1 MKRLS
6 LLFFLTGLFLTLCV
20 MPNFAQAE
28 DSTYYTREQL
38 ENQLREQMMEQYQ
51 QSQKAQEA
59 INAAQKELDSLTNVA
74 YTADETHKIDQLK
87 KQVYNGEISD
97 DEYKKALKD
106 LEKQK
111 KDRIKTLKKEIK
123 NQQKI
128 VDDFTKDYEK
138 AKKQIDK
145 TLEKQEKNVNKAAE
159 KSEKLAAALK
169 ECESMAANPSTRQA
183 CADKAKKKYGL
194 SDEEQAL
201 LDQHLAEEE
210 EERKR
215 KEQEDIQ
222 NYIDDKEEEAAEE
235 LPIPGVDQE
244 EGKAGDAT
252 DQIGNEGNADGST
265 GIKGVCADA
274 GSGDTKVFAQIA
286 CKVMMFLIDLRVIAY
301 IISGFGMVM
310 FAYAAVFNKINW
322 KHFASIAIGL
332 FLLAMIGPF
341 VSYFTGDTTV
351 EANLQYGNYL
361 GGRYQ
366 GIEGSSYDV
375 DGGELPEVT
384 VTAKKKWGFGDLVGS
399 IKSGINMA
407 RSAYNTY
414 QTAKSA
420 INTVKNN
427 VDIIKNSIANSGGG
441 LDGILG
447 AIGNTAGALNN
458 IGFAVSTGVGNTLA
472 GIGNTANNMQDTFTD
487 NAGRTENAQ
496 QRADGGSSNLV
507 SQWLNSEQGGA
518 GLTNTVSDLNN
529 IISKGASVAGAATTV
544 AHEGQNIGGGGTFG
558 DILGGI
564 MGAGQA
570 LVSGADMS
578 QQLQQEKQLEQQR
591 QQQMQ
596 QQQQQQQQAA
606 SQPLYNSLFDK
617 PSSSTT
623 QKSNSTSTSTS
634 TTSTGNTS
642 TGNTRTNTSTGN
654 TRTNTTQ
661 TNNTP
666 MNNAPT
672 NNTPANNT
680 QTQVLNIPG
689 DSTAVQFTGFTD
701 TTGQNFQSMIGE
713 PKGPVYFDEKGNRV
727 YTTSNGRV
735 TYNQDGSKY
744 IETNSGKKATINTDG
759 SKVVEDTNTGVQ
771 VHLTADG
778 KMWRI
783 DADGKPQEL
792 DPNSSLG
799 KQIQKL

>member
-74 YTADETHKIDQLK
+74 YTADEAYKIDKLK

-106 LEKQK
+106 LKKQK
-111 KDRIKTLKKEIK
+111 KDRIKALEKEIK

-301 IISGFGMVM
+301 IISGFGMVA

-366 GIEGSSYDV
+366 GIEGTGNDV
-375 DGGELPEVT
+375 SDSDVPNTNVET
-384 VTAKKKWGFGDLVGS
+384 KKKWGFSDLVGS
-399 IKSGINMA
+399 VKSGINMA

-472 GIGNTANNMQDTFTD
+472 GIGNTANNFQDTFTD

-529 IISKGASVAGAATTV
+529 IINKGATVAGAATTV

-642 TGNTRTNTSTGN
+642 TGNTSTGNTRTNTSTGN

-672 NNTPANNT
+672 NNTST
-680 QTQVLNIPG
+680 QTSAVIPENQRNLVTWT
-689 DSTAVQFTGFTD
+689 DSSGQTHYGK
-701 TTGQNFQSMIGE
+701 TTGDTFN
-713 PKGPVYFDEKGNRV
+713 VDNKGNGV
-727 YTTSNGRV
+727 YTTSNGTV

-744 IETNSGKKATINTDG
+744 IKTNSGKEATINTDG
-759 SKVVEDTNTGVQ
+759 SKVVKDTNTGVE

-778 KMWRI
+778 KMWWV
-783 DADGKPQEL
+783 DADGKAQEL
-792 DPNSSLG
+792 DPNSNLG

>member
-28 DSTYYTREQL
+28 DSTNQSYSITFSL
-38 ENQLREQMMEQYQ
+38 ETAKEMG
-51 QSQKAQEA
+51 
-59 INAAQKELDSLTNVA
+59 INTSAKGVVVEKV
-74 YTADETHKIDQLK
+74 
-87 KQVYNGEISD
+87 GSD
-97 DEYKKALKD
+97 DFVTYTSNNENTISFLQYYAIERQRGLDPSQAMQTSINYLKQRLEDNLSSYKGTEMYDQMYKAA
-106 LEKQK
+106 
-111 KDRIKTLKKEIK
+111 
-123 NQQKI
+123 
-128 VDDFTKDYEK
+128 VDDT
-138 AKKQIDK
+138 
-145 TLEKQEKNVNKAAE
+145 
-159 KSEKLAAALK
+159 LAAVGTELK
-169 ECESMAANPSTRQA
+169 GVIQ
-183 CADKAKKKYGL
+183 
-194 SDEEQAL
+194 
-201 LDQHLAEEE
+201 LDQKQDSENTQQDNSQEESPE
-210 EERKR
+210 QQQAPQTTDN
-215 KEQEDIQ
+215 EQEQ
-222 NYIDDKEEEAAEE
+222 NKTPNE
-235 LPIPGVDQE
+235 IPGVDQE

-366 GIEGSSYDV
+366 GIEGTGNDISDSDV
-375 DGGELPEVT
+375 PNTNVET
-384 VTAKKKWGFGDLVGS
+384 KKKWGFSDLVGS
-399 IKSGINMA
+399 VKSGINMA

-529 IISKGASVAGAATTV
+529 IINKGATVAGAATTV
-544 AHEGQNIGGGGTFG
+544 AHEGQNIGGGGAFG
-558 DILGGI
+558 DILGGL

-606 SQPLYNSLFDK
+606 SQPLYNSLFDT

-634 TTSTGNTS
+634 TTSTGNT
-642 TGNTRTNTSTGN
+642 RTNNAPTNN
-654 TRTNTTQ
+654 TPTNTTQ

-666 MNNAPT
+666 TNNAPT
-672 NNTPANNT
+672 NNTSTQTSAATSQNQQNMVTWTDSSGQTHYGTVVNNT
-680 QTQVLNIPG
+680 FSL
-689 DSTAVQFTGFTD
+689 DD
-701 TTGQNFQSMIGE
+701 
-713 PKGPVYFDEKGNRV
+713 KGNGV
-727 YTTSNGRV
+727 YTTSNGTV
-735 TYNQDGSKY
+735 TYNKDGSK
-744 IETNSGKKATINTDG
+744 IIKTNSGKEATINKDG
-759 SKVVEDTNTGVQ
+759 SKVVKDTNTGVE
-771 VHLTADG
+771 VHMSADG

-783 DADGKPQEL
+783 DAAGNKQEL

>member
-1 MKRLS
+1 MNSFDLHMHS
-6 LLFFLTGLFLTLCV
+6 MYSGDGQFS
-20 MPNFAQAE
+20 P
-28 DSTYYTREQL
+28 
-38 ENQLREQMMEQYQ
+38 
-51 QSQKAQEA
+51 
-59 INAAQKELDSLTNVA
+59 KELIDIADKKGLKIISLTDHDAVKGVKEITELGKEKGIRVIPGIECSTILEGNDVHLLGYGIDIENSYFVNLA
-74 YTADETHKIDQLK
+74 DRLNKLMYDAFYLRVEKIQNKYGIELDADELIEASHGKNPWFLMWT
-87 KQVYNGEISD
+87 
-97 DEYKKALKD
+97 
-106 LEKQK
+106 
-111 KDRIKTLKKEIK
+111 RI
-123 NQQKI
+123 
-128 VDDFTKDYEK
+128 
-138 AKKQIDK
+138 
-145 TLEKQEKNVNKAAE
+145 
-159 KSEKLAAALK
+159 
-169 ECESMAANPSTRQA
+169 
-183 CADKAKKKYGL
+183 
-194 SDEEQAL
+194 
-201 LDQHLAEEE
+201 
-210 EERKR
+210 
-215 KEQEDIQ
+215 
-222 NYIDDKEEEAAEE
+222 
-235 LPIPGVDQE
+235 
-244 EGKAGDAT
+244 
-252 DQIGNEGNADGST
+252 
-265 GIKGVCADA
+265 
-274 GSGDTKVFAQIA
+274 
-286 CKVMMFLIDLRVIAY
+286 
-301 IISGFGMVM
+301 
-310 FAYAAVFNKINW
+310 FND
-322 KHFASIAIGL
+322 
-332 FLLAMIGPF
+332 P
-341 VSYFTGDTTV
+341 
-351 EANLQYGNYL
+351 
-361 GGRYQ
+361 RYQ
-366 GIEGSSYDV
+366 GIEGTGNDV
-375 DGGELPEVT
+375 SDSDVPNTNVET
-384 VTAKKKWGFGDLVGS
+384 KKKWGFSDLVGS
-399 IKSGINMA
+399 VKSGINMA

-654 TRTNTTQ
+654 TRTN
-661 TNNTP
+661 NTP
-666 MNNAPT
+666 V

-680 QTQVLNIPG
+680 QTQVSNIPG

-713 PKGPVYFDEKGNRV
+713 PKGPVYFDEEGNRV
-727 YTTSNGRV
+727 YTTSNGKV

-792 DPNSSLG
+792 DPNSNLG

>member
-51 QSQKAQEA
+51 QSQAAQKA
-59 INAAQKELDSLTNVA
+59 IDAAQKELNELTTA
-74 YTADETHKIDQLK
+74 LYTADEAYKIDQLK

-97 DEYKKALKD
+97 DDYKKALKD

-111 KDRIKTLKKEIK
+111 KDRIKTLEKEIK

-138 AKKQIDK
+138 AQKKIDK

-169 ECESMAANPSTRQA
+169 ECASMAANPSTRQA

-201 LDQHLAEEE
+201 LDQHLAEEEEERKREE

-252 DQIGNEGNADGST
+252 DQIGNEGNADGSSS
-265 GIKGVCADA
+265 GMKGVCADA

-366 GIEGSSYDV
+366 GIEGAGYDV
-375 DGGELPEVT
+375 DGGMLPEVT
-384 VTAKKKWGFGDLVGS
+384 VEAKKKWGFKDLVGS

-529 IISKGASVAGAATTV
+529 IINKGATVAGAATTV
-544 AHEGQNIGGGGTFG
+544 AHEGQNIGGGGAFG
-558 DILGGI
+558 DILGGL

-606 SQPLYNSLFDK
+606 SQPLYNSLFDT
-617 PSSSTT
+617 PSSNTT

-634 TTSTGNTS
+634 TTSTGNT
-642 TGNTRTNTSTGN
+642 RT
-654 TRTNTTQ
+654 
-661 TNNTP
+661 
-666 MNNAPT
+666 NNAPT
-672 NNTPANNT
+672 NNTPTNNAPTNNT
-680 QTQVLNIPG
+680 STQTSAATSQNQQNLVTWT
-689 DSTAVQFTGFTD
+689 DSSGQTHYGK
-701 TTGQNFQSMIGE
+701 TTGDTFN
-713 PKGPVYFDEKGNRV
+713 VDNKGNGV
-727 YTTSNGRV
+727 YTTSNGTV
-735 TYNQDGSKY
+735 TYNKDGSK
-744 IETNSGKKATINTDG
+744 IIKTNSGKEATINKDG
-759 SKVVEDTNTGVQ
+759 SKVVKDTNTGVE
-771 VHLTADG
+771 VHMSADG

-783 DADGKPQEL
+783 DAAGNKQEL